1 MDFSLESL
9 INGIKQA
16 FYDGLDWLVHQL
28 VLFLDFL
35 FNLVVD
41 LFNFLILVIATGID
55 LVVSLLP
62 VDTDCAELL
71 MTAPDVAT
79 YLTND
84 AVNPSSMINFI
95 NWVLPVDVM
104 ACVIG
109 AVCTSYALYFTVGR
123 VLKFLQVL

>member
-16 FYDGLDWLVHQL
+16 FYDGLDWLVQQL
-28 VLFLDFL
+28 VFFLDFL

-71 MTAPDVAT
+71 MTAPDVST
-79 YLTND
+79 YLMND

-109 AVCTSYALYFTVGR
+109 AVCTSYVLYFTVGR